1 MYCRASA
8 TQNLKNSK
16 NELIARFVGR
26 DNRIAALQTLNTL
39 LPIAGLTYAS
49 VWASDISYWLSAAC
63 MLLLGLFLLRA
74 FVLLHDCGHNAMFA
88 SPKLNATFGFIFGL
102 FCGMPQYVWSRHHDY
117 HHSTNGNWNKYRGP
131 LSVLSVEEYTKLSP
145 AQRKAYARQRRI
157 WMGPLAGFLYFVFNP
172 RFTWLKGVLALGRY
186 MFTRVRSGEARSIIQ
201 AAEGFETRY
210 WDNWKEFRHI
220 TANNLVLIS
229 LWSAI
234 TLWQGPALLLI
245 YGVALSLAGAGGL
258 ILFTIQHNFEGSHAT
273 GDEGWDYYT
282 AAIEGTSYLKLPR
295 VLHWFTAD
303 IGFHHVHHLS
313 ARIPNYRLRDCH
325 YAYHA
330 LFSGVPRL
338 GLKDIPNAMQYII
351 WDEVQQTLITAQQFT
366 ELKPQVSQRAAAANE

>member
-145 AQRKAYARQRRI
+145 SQRKAYARQRRI
-157 WMGPLAGFLYFVFNP
+157 WMG
-172 RFTWLKGVLALGRY
+172 R
-186 MFTRVRSGEARSIIQ
+186 
-201 AAEGFETRY
+201 
-210 WDNWKEFRHI
+210 
-220 TANNLVLIS
+220 
-229 LWSAI
+229 
-234 TLWQGPALLLI
+234 
-245 YGVALSLAGAGGL
+245 
-258 ILFTIQHNFEGSHAT
+258 
-273 GDEGWDYYT
+273 
-282 AAIEGTSYLKLPR
+282 
-295 VLHWFTAD
+295 
-303 IGFHHVHHLS
+303 
-313 ARIPNYRLRDCH
+313 
-325 YAYHA
+325 
-330 LFSGVPRL
+330 
-338 GLKDIPNAMQYII
+338 
-351 WDEVQQTLITAQQFT
+351 
-366 ELKPQVSQRAAAANE
+366 